1 MRVEPR
7 EVSEDLD
14 LEADMIKR
22 NYRMVGEGAIY
33 GPITC
38 GKTNE
43 NTSTS
48 MYETQQMKNKRR
60 DEE

>member
-1 MRVEPR
+1 LRVEPR
-7 EVSEDLD
+7 ELSEDLD

-22 NYRMVGEGAIY
+22 NYRIVGEGAMH

-38 GKTNE
+38 GKIIE

-48 MYETQQMKNKRR
+48 IYETQQMKNKKR
-60 DEE
+60 